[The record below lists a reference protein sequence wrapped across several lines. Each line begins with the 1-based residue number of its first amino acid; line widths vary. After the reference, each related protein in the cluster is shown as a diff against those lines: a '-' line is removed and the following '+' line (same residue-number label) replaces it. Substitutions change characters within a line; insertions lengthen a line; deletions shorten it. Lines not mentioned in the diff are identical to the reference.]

1 MGKLY
6 EKAIAA
12 KLQTT
17 GLYLSADTSDKPGR
31 YVRVLVDVGEGPVGF
46 TVWATDVKP

>member
-6 EKAIAA
+6 EKAVKE
-12 KLQTT
+12 KLQTM
-17 GLYLSADTSDKPGR
+17 GLYLATDKPGW
-31 YVRVLVDVGEGPVGF
+31 YVRVSVDVGEGSVGF